1 MPSVLI
7 KESSAGATAVGGNL
21 MSGNRFQT
29 APRFRRIRR
38 IGLTGSSAVGTG
50 SLDVFYGA
58 TLVFNGVNVTTSGST
73 AVPLEAKDMLPVAS
87 DYVCQPGEPINLI
100 VTAVSV
106 TNPFICLL
114 EIEEL

>member
-7 KESSAGATAVGGNL
+7 RESSAGNIAVGGNL

-29 APRFRRIRR
+29 APRFRRVRR
-38 IGLTGSSAVGTG
+38 VGCTGSSAAGVGAF
-50 SLDVFYGA
+50 DIYYGA
-58 TLVFNGVNVTTSGST
+58 TLVFNGVTPTTSGTTPPVES
-73 AVPLEAKDMLPVAS
+73 KDLLPVAS

-100 VTAVSV
+100 VTTVSA
-106 TNPFICLL
+106 TNPFLVLL